1 MKKLYSLLAAMLLTV
16 TTAFAQTLS
25 VTVNGVSMENGKDYT
40 LAFDDIK
47 TVESGAFEIHTYAMK
62 PEILVSTSVKQNV
75 TLTVTDIDRVE
86 EQVKGIAQICGFD
99 EINQCSALAKNNNFT
114 ETRTKAMEANKSVN
128 PEIHIDCGNVMFID
142 GEIWG
147 TVVPPTYPIQRHIQ
161 ITVKA
166 GAEEISFVL
175 TLVCD
180 PDNVLSVN
188 GISTDNAVN
197 ATTEGISYNLSI
209 SGTLDIYSANGAA
222 VMHKTVEGNGTV
234 SLSDLPAGVYVYSL
248 KAGGKSYTGKVA
260 IK

>member
-1 MKKLYSLLAAMLLTV
+1 MKKLYLLLAAMLLTV
-16 TTAFAQTLS
+16 TTAFAQTLG

-40 LAFDDIK
+40 LTFDDIK
-47 TVESGAFEIHTYAMK
+47 TVVPGAFEVHVYEMK
-62 PEILVSTSVKQNV
+62 PEIMVSSSVAQNV
-75 TLTVTDIDRVE
+75 IVTAEDLDKVE
-86 EQVKGIAQICGFD
+86 EQTKGVSQICFGGD
-99 EINQCSALAKNNNFT
+99 CEPLNKNNNFT
-114 ETRTKAMEANKSVN
+114 VTKSAAMEAGKSLDTQT
-128 PEIHIDCGNVMFID
+128 HINFGSVIFYEGAVFD
-142 GEIWG
+142 G
-147 TVVPPTYPIQRHIQ
+147 VAPTYPIQRKLKL
-161 ITVKA
+161 TVKA

-188 GISTDNAVN
+188 GISTDNTVN
-197 ATTEGISYNLSI
+197 ATTEGISYNLST

-234 SLSDLPAGVYVYSL
+234 SLSALPVGVYVYSL